1 MEPTAKP
8 ARLAAETA
16 KVRATSPNPMRTLMQ
31 NHPLVSYF
39 VLAYAL
45 MWWVYPLLHV
55 APLLGLPGLF
65 GPALAAI
72 IMAAITDG
80 RPGVKAL
87 LGRTVRW
94 RIGLPWYVVALG
106 LPTLLALI
114 TAGLAVAFGV
124 SFLQLGQLSVLDFV
138 LFALV
143 VGEELGWRGYALPKL
158 LETRSALTAS
168 LILGVLWG
176 LWHLPTFFAAATP
189 QQGLPIIPFVL
200 LTIEY
205 SIILTWLHLHT
216 RGSVLIATLC
226 HGAINVSQGFFLGGV
241 TGSARYW
248 LLAAVYGV
256 AAIAVAFV
264 LHQYRRRQERP
275 R

>member
-1 MEPTAKP
+1 MEPTEKP
-8 ARLAAETA
+8 GRAAAETA
-16 KVRATSPNPMRTLMQ
+16 TIRETSPNPMRTLMRK
-31 NHPLVSYF
+31 HPLVSYF

-45 MWWVYPLLHV
+45 TWWIYPLLHV
-55 APLLGLPGLF
+55 SLLLALPGLF

-72 IMAAITDG
+72 IMAAVTDG
-80 RPGVKAL
+80 RSGVKAL

-124 SFLQLGQLSVLDFV
+124 SFLQLGQLSVIELV
-138 LFALV
+138 LFVLV

-168 LILGVLWG
+168 VILGVLWG
-176 LWHLPTFFAAATP
+176 LWHLPTFFNAATP

-205 SIILTWLHLHT
+205 SIILTWLYLHT

-226 HGAINVSQGFFLGGV
+226 HGAINLSQSFFLVGI

-248 LLAAVYGV
+248 LLAVVYGV
-256 AAIAVAFV
+256 AAIALAFV
-264 LHQYRRRQERP
+264 LHQHSRRQKR